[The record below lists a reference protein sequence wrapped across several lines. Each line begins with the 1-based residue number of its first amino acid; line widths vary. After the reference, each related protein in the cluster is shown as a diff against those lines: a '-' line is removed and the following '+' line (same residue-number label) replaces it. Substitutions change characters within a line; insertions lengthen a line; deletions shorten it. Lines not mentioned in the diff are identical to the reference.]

1 VRILNWLEK
10 RSLVSVLTFAIVLI
24 AIIGIVDYATG
35 SDIDVDAFYLLP
47 IVIAAWC
54 GGRKVGWMVALLA
67 ACVSFAAEAIFRG
80 NGHLKPF
87 VYWNALVALGYFLP
101 VMYLTTAIRIR
112 LIFEEKSARAD
123 PLTGANNG
131 RSFRE
136 LMELEL
142 ARCRRKPQ
150 PLTLVFLD
158 LDNFKEV
165 NDRWGHE
172 RGDVVLCQ
180 AVAAMRSDLR
190 PMDVVGRLGGDE
202 FAILM
207 PITDPDEARAAVPR
221 LRTTLLEAM
230 QREAMPVTF
239 SIGVASFLAPP
250 ESVDS
255 ALRLA
260 DALMYSVKQRGKNE
274 IEYATFRKTAEQVS
288 ATP

>member
-1 VRILNWLEK
+1 VRILSWIEK
-10 RSLVSVLTFAIVLI
+10 RSLLSVLTFAVVLT
-24 AIIGIVDYATG
+24 AAIGIVDYATG
-35 SDIDVDAFYLLP
+35 SDVDVDAFYLVP
-47 IVIAAWC
+47 IVITAWC
-54 GGRKVGWMVALLA
+54 GGRKLGWLIVLLA
-67 ACVSFAAEAIFRG
+67 AGVSFAAEAIFRG
-80 NGHLKPF
+80 DRGLKPF

-101 VMYLTTAIRIR
+101 VMYLATAIRIR
-112 LIFEEKSARAD
+112 LILEEKSARTD

-131 RSFRE
+131 RYFRE

-142 ARCRRKPQ
+142 ARCRRNPQ
-150 PLTLVFLD
+150 SLTLVFLD

-180 AVAAMRSDLR
+180 AAAAMRSDLR

-207 PITDPDEARAAVPR
+207 PITDSEQARAAVPR

-239 SIGVASFLAPP
+239 SIGVASFVAPP
-250 ESVDS
+250 ESVES

-274 IEYATFRKTAEQVS
+274 IEYSTFRKAVEQVS